1 MKIGISPAVL
11 PRYCRLSTGSVAIA
25 RRNAAAVV
33 RAAGDSVDQIRSDQI
48 RADQIRSADVNR
60 GPYAVAVLALAVL
73 VFFVAAALVAF
84 AAFSAVFRCSDVCTP
99 NFLLNRSTRPS
110 VSISFCRP
118 VKNGWQAAQI
128 SRCRSGLVERVLN
141 VLPHAQ
147 RTSTASYLG

>member
-33 RAAGDSVDQIRSDQI
+33 LAAGDS
-48 RADQIRSADVNR
+48 ADQIADRLRSADVNR

-73 VFFVAAALVAF
+73 VFFAAAALLAF
-84 AAFSAVFRCSDVCTP
+84 AAFSAVFRCSDVCAP

-110 VSISFCRP
+110 VSISF
-118 VKNGWQAAQI
+118 
-128 SRCRSGLVERVLN
+128 
-141 VLPHAQ
+141 
-147 RTSTASYLG
+147 